1 MHPDFGQ
8 YYEAREPGRR
18 ERAYGWATAIG
29 LQAVDGLKPSAALS
43 ETAKRNIEGKI
54 TAAEARRI
62 VDAYYETKLGHDA
75 PEDEREADKVAA
87 RINQIIH
94 LPSFRLSP
102 EYFIGIHGKIFE
114 GVYPHAGTIRQVDLT
129 KKEWVLNGESV
140 HYEASFFI
148 EKSLEYDFGKEAKFK
163 YKGLSEDAFVEHFAS
178 FVSGI
183 WQIHP
188 FREGNTRATAVFA
201 IKYLRSK
208 GFPVTNDLFA
218 EKSWYF
224 RNALVRANYENL
236 RLGVEKTQVPLEE
249 FFKVLIY
256 GYDIELRS
264 RHLHIGREYGTPV
277 SDAVKDLHRRGGGAE
292 MPDNV
297 AINVVIN
304 PADVAIKRGTPLTAT
319 EATAALAIQREPNLS
334 AAGLAS
340 LLDLS
345 PRQAQRILASLK
357 TKAGLVRIGA
367 RKNGEWRFRPSAR
380 PTPRHA
386 ANHGTHRTHR
396 NETPMS

>member
-1 MHPDFGQ
+1 MDPDFSA
-8 YYEAREPGRR
+8 YYEAKEPGWR

-29 LQAVDGLKPSAALS
+29 LQAVDGLKTSDALI

-54 TAAEARRI
+54 SAAEARRI
-62 VDAYYETKLGHDA
+62 VDAYYETRLGHDA
-75 PEDEREADKVAA
+75 PEDEREADRVAT
-87 RINQIIH
+87 RINEIIH

-102 EYFIGIHGKIFE
+102 EYFIGLHGKIFE
-114 GVYPHAGTIRQVDLT
+114 GVFPHAGTIRQVDLT
-129 KKEWVLNGESV
+129 KREWVLNGESV

-148 EKSLEYDFGKEAKFK
+148 EKSLDYDFGREAKFK

-178 FVSGI
+178 FISGI

-208 GFPVTNDLFA
+208 GFSVTNALFA

-224 RNALVRANYENL
+224 RNALVRANYENQ

-264 RHLHIGREYGTPV
+264 RHLRIGRKYGTPV
-277 SDAVKDLHRRGGGAE
+277 SDAVMNLHRRGG
-292 MPDNV
+292 DV
-297 AINVVIN
+297 AIKPSDVVTNVVIN
-304 PADVAIKRGTPLTAT
+304 PADVAKKRGTPLTPT
-319 EATAALAIQREPNLS
+319 EATAALAIQREPDLS

-367 RKNGEWRFRPSAR
+367 KKNGEWRFSVPDPSR
-380 PTPRHA
+380 
-386 ANHGTHRTHR
+386 
-396 NETPMS
+396 

>member
-1 MHPDFGQ
+1 MDPDFSA
-8 YYEAREPGRR
+8 YYEAKEPGRR

-29 LQAVDGLKPSAALS
+29 LQAVDGLKTSDALI

-54 TAAEARRI
+54 SAAEARRI
-62 VDAYYETKLGHDA
+62 VDAYYETRLGHDA
-75 PEDEREADKVAA
+75 PEDEREADRVAT
-87 RINQIIH
+87 RINEIIH

-102 EYFIGIHGKIFE
+102 EYFIGLHGKIFE
-114 GVYPHAGTIRQVDLT
+114 GVFPHAGTIRQVDLT
-129 KKEWVLNGESV
+129 KREWVLNGESV

-148 EKSLEYDFGKEAKFK
+148 EKSLDYDFGREAKFK

-178 FVSGI
+178 FISGI

-208 GFPVTNDLFA
+208 GFDVTNALFA

-224 RNALVRANYENL
+224 RNALVRANYENQ

-264 RHLHIGREYGTPV
+264 RHLRIGQEYGTPV
-277 SDAVKDLHRRGGGAE
+277 SDAVKNLHRRGG
-292 MPDNV
+292 DV
-297 AINVVIN
+297 AIKPPDVVTNVVIN
-304 PADVAIKRGTPLTAT
+304 PADVAKKRGTPLTPT
-319 EATAALAIQREPNLS
+319 EATAALAIQREPDLS
-334 AAGLAS
+334 ASGLAS

-367 RKNGEWRFRPSAR
+367 KKNGEWRFSVPDPSR
-380 PTPRHA
+380 
-386 ANHGTHRTHR
+386 
-396 NETPMS
+396 

>member
-1 MHPDFGQ
+1 M
-8 YYEAREPGRR
+8 
-18 ERAYGWATAIG
+18 
-29 LQAVDGLKPSAALS
+29 
-43 ETAKRNIEGKI
+43 
-54 TAAEARRI
+54 
-62 VDAYYETKLGHDA
+62 
-75 PEDEREADKVAA
+75 
-87 RINQIIH
+87 RINEIIH

-102 EYFIGIHGKIFE
+102 EYFIGLHGKIFE
-114 GVYPHAGTIRQVDLT
+114 GVFPHAGTIRQVDLT
-129 KKEWVLNGESV
+129 KREWVLNGESV

-148 EKSLEYDFGKEAKFK
+148 EKSLDYDFGREAKFK

-178 FVSGI
+178 FISGI

-208 GFPVTNDLFA
+208 GFDVTNALFA

-224 RNALVRANYENL
+224 RNALVRANYENQ

-264 RHLHIGREYGTPV
+264 RHLRIGQEYGTPV
-277 SDAVKDLHRRGGGAE
+277 SDAVKNLHRRGG
-292 MPDNV
+292 DV
-297 AINVVIN
+297 AIKPPDVVTNVVIN
-304 PADVAIKRGTPLTAT
+304 PADVAKKRGTPLTPT
-319 EATAALAIQREPNLS
+319 EATAALAIQREPDLS
-334 AAGLAS
+334 ASGLAS

-367 RKNGEWRFRPSAR
+367 KKNGEWRFSVPDPSR
-380 PTPRHA
+380 
-386 ANHGTHRTHR
+386 
-396 NETPMS
+396 

>member
-1 MHPDFGQ
+1 MDPDFSA
-8 YYEAREPGRR
+8 YYEAKEPGWR

-29 LQAVDGLKPSAALS
+29 LQAVDGLKTSDALI

-54 TAAEARRI
+54 SAAEARRI
-62 VDAYYETKLGHDA
+62 VDAYYETRLGHDA
-75 PEDEREADKVAA
+75 PEDEREADRVAT
-87 RINQIIH
+87 RINEIIH

-102 EYFIGIHGKIFE
+102 EYFIGLHGKIFE
-114 GVYPHAGTIRQVDLT
+114 GVFPHAGTIRQVDLT
-129 KKEWVLNGESV
+129 KREWVLNGESV

-148 EKSLEYDFGKEAKFK
+148 EKSLDYDFGREAKFK

-178 FVSGI
+178 FISGI

-188 FREGNTRATAVFA
+188 FREGNTRATAVFV

-208 GFPVTNDLFA
+208 GFDVTNALFA

-224 RNALVRANYENL
+224 RNALVRANYENQ

-264 RHLHIGREYGTPV
+264 RHLRIGREYGTPV
-277 SDAVKDLHRRGGGAE
+277 SDAVTNLHRRGG
-292 MPDNV
+292 DV
-297 AINVVIN
+297 AIKPSDVVTNVVIN
-304 PADVAIKRGTPLTAT
+304 PADVAKKRGTPLTPT
-319 EATAALAIQREPNLS
+319 EATAALAIQREPDLS

-367 RKNGEWRFRPSAR
+367 KKNGEWRFSVPDPSR
-380 PTPRHA
+380 
-386 ANHGTHRTHR
+386 
-396 NETPMS
+396 